1 MADLKKIRVDYNNLC
16 CILRYIEN
24 EIGYMMYSI
33 KFIEDKNEINELI
46 DKIDKYSQLVIE
58 VKKII
63 EPFNVENLADLENK
77 ELYYDIMY
85 NLYSSHERDF
95 SEMFLKKTEVS
106 QKIDSIKNKAFF
118 DIYESLVNELLNIKF
133 FKTIEI

>member
-1 MADLKKIRVDYNNLC
+1 
-16 CILRYIEN
+16 
-24 EIGYMMYSI
+24 MYSI

-63 EPFNVENLADLENK
+63 EPFNVEYLADLENK

-118 DIYESLVNELLNIKF
+118 DIYESLVKELLNIKF